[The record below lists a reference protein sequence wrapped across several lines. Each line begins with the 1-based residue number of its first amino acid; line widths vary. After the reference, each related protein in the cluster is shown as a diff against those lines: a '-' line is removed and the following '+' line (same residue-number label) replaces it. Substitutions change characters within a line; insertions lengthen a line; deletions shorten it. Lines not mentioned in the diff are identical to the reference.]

1 MPSPASSLATLRPD
15 LVGSFTEFDLAM
27 NQAGFI
33 WNQVFPII
41 DVAKSSGQFGKIPIE
56 QLLETRDTRR
66 GPGGNYSRGDWTFV
80 PATFATEE
88 NGAEE
93 PIDDREAEI
102 YRDYF
107 DAELMAAL
115 RARHA
120 VMQNAE
126 MRCAAKVYDTSV
138 WSGAS
143 LSTSLSNEWDDF
155 DNATPIADIAAARL
169 KIWDGS
175 GLWANAL
182 ILNKKQFLNLRR
194 CGEIL
199 EAIQSGGAGYS
210 SVQGEVTAEL
220 VARVLD
226 LDRLIIGG
234 GAKNTANKGLAASI
248 SQIWSDEYAM
258 LAVVANDADIRTP
271 CIGRTFHFSADGS
284 DPTGFLETYRDETV
298 RSDIARCRH
307 DVDEVVLY
315 PEAGH
320 LLSNVTT

>member
-1 MPSPASSLATLRPD
+1 
-15 LVGSFTEFDLAM
+15 
-27 NQAGFI
+27 
-33 WNQVFPII
+33 
-41 DVAKSSGQFGKIPIE
+41 
-56 QLLETRDTRR
+56 
-66 GPGGNYSRGDWTFV
+66 
-80 PATFATEE
+80 
-88 NGAEE
+88 
-93 PIDDREAEI
+93 
-102 YRDYF
+102 
-107 DAELMAAL
+107 
-115 RARHA
+115 
-120 VMQNAE
+120 
-126 MRCAAKVYDTSV
+126 
-138 WSGAS
+138 
-143 LSTSLSNEWDDF
+143 
-155 DNATPIADIAAARL
+155 
-169 KIWDGS
+169 
-175 GLWANAL
+175 
-182 ILNKKQFLNLRR
+182 
-194 CGEIL
+194 
-199 EAIQSGGAGYS
+199 
-210 SVQGEVTAEL
+210 

>member
-66 GPGGNYSRGDWTFV
+66 GPGGTYSRGDWTFV

-143 LSTSLSNEWDDF
+143 LSTALSNEWDDF